1 MMILLTVINITS
13 LIVMIIVAK
22 VFFDLVNSL
31 GELIV
36 RFVELNNEHFKN
48 QKHLITK
55 ANELAMTLKKLTT
68 LPTTM
73 KTETRKLDNTINKL
87 SKTIDDIN
95 L

>member
-1 MMILLTVINITS
+1 MIPTIISVISVII
-13 LIVMIIVAK
+13 LIIVAK

-55 ANELAMTLKKLTT
+55 ANELAMSLKKISNTPQAL
-68 LPTTM
+68 
-73 KTETRKLDNTINKL
+73 KTETRKLDVAISKITKYINQLEK
-87 SKTIDDIN
+87 
-95 L
+95 

>member
-1 MMILLTVINITS
+1 MIPTVISIIS
-13 LIVMIIVAK
+13 MIILIIVAK

-55 ANELAMTLKKLTT
+55 ANELAMSLKKISST
-68 LPTTM
+68 PTAL
-73 KTETRKLDNTINKL
+73 KNETRKLDVAISKIDKYINQLGK
-87 SKTIDDIN
+87 
-95 L
+95 